1 MNKQAICEHRNVA
14 HTVTSAARCGADVLA
29 CEENKRNAG
38 GRPAY
43 GISTGLKSGE
53 LRA

>member
-1 MNKQAICEHRNVA
+1 MNEQAICEYRNLA
-14 HTVTSAARCGADVLA
+14 HTVTRAARRGADVLA
-29 CEENKRNAG
+29 YEENKRNAG